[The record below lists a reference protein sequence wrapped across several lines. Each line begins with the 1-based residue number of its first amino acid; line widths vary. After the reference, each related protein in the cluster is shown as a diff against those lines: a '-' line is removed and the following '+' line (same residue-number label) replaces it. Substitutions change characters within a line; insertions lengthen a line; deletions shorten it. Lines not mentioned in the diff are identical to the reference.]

1 MENLDRLVLELCKLP
16 KETPWV
22 EFKHNNYDPQM
33 IGQDISALANSA
45 VLYEKTSAYMLW
57 GIDDI
62 THEVVGTE
70 HDLRLLKKGN
80 QELENWLHYM
90 LSKNADFEF
99 YMVDVNNKSVGVL
112 IIHRAVNQTVMF
124 EKVDYIRIG
133 SYTKRLSEFPTIQSQ
148 LWHKLENSKFEERY
162 AKQDLNLVD
171 ALQLLDCSVYFDI
184 KGLPQPSTIEGV
196 SHYLLEEDIIVKQDN
211 GLFAITNMGAILFAK
226 RIQDFSRISRKAIRV
241 VLYNG
246 NNRLDMLKEET
257 VTKGYVA
264 GFEGII
270 KYVDALIPTQEI
282 IIGAMRERK
291 SAYPILAVREA
302 IANALIHQDFSIT
315 GTGPVVEIFKNRMEI
330 TNPGVPLVDIKRII
344 DNPPKSRNEKLA
356 ALMRN
361 LRMCEELGTGWDKI
375 VIACELLQLP
385 APKIEVYEESTRVT
399 LYTEIPFTNLSIE
412 EKLWACYLHA
422 CIKQVQG
429 EYLTNST
436 LRERFGLMET
446 SSGSIS
452 RLIKE
457 AVQCKL
463 LKPLD
468 PTTAPRYMK
477 YVPIWA

>member
-1 MENLDRLVLELCKLP
+1 
-16 KETPWV
+16 
-22 EFKHNNYDPQM
+22 
-33 IGQDISALANSA
+33 
-45 VLYEKTSAYMLW
+45 MLW

-62 THEVVGTE
+62 THEIVGT
-70 HDLRLLKKGN
+70 DYNLQTLKKGN
-80 QELENWLHYM
+80 QELENWLRYM

-99 YMVDVNNKSVGVL
+99 YNLDVNNKSVGVL

-124 EKVDYIRIG
+124 EKADYIRVG
-133 SYTKRLSEFPTIQSQ
+133 SYTKRLSEFPTMQSQ
-148 LWHKLENSKFEERY
+148 LWHKLENSKFEELFT
-162 AKQDLNLVD
+162 KQDLSLVE
-171 ALQLLDCSVYFDI
+171 ALQMLDCAIYFDI
-184 KGLPQPSTIEGV
+184 KGLPQPSSMEGV
-196 SHYLLEEDIIVKQDN
+196 AHYLLEEEIIVKQDN

-241 VLYNG
+241 VQYNG
-246 NNRLDMLKEET
+246 NNRLEMLKEET
-257 VTKGYVA
+257 VSKGYVI

-270 KYVDALIPTQEI
+270 KYIDALIPTQEI
-282 IIGAMRERK
+282 ITGAMRERK
-291 SAYPILAVREA
+291 SAYPILAIREA

-315 GTGPVVEIFKNRMEI
+315 GAGPVVEIFENRMEI
-330 TNPGVPLVDIKRII
+330 TNPGIQLVDIKRII

-361 LRMCEELGTGWDKI
+361 LRMCEEFGTGWDKI

-399 LYTEIPFTNLSIE
+399 LYTEVPFTSLSME

-436 LRERFGLMET
+436 LRERFGLMES
-446 SSGSIS
+446 SSGSVS

-457 AVQCKL
+457 AVQCNL

>member
-1 MENLDRLVLELCKLP
+1 MENLGRLVLELCKLP
-16 KETPWV
+16 NETPWV

-45 VLYEKTSAYMLW
+45 VLHEKSAAYMLW
-57 GIDDI
+57 GIDDK
-62 THEVVGTE
+62 THEIVGTE
-70 HDLRLLKKGN
+70 YNLQLLKKGN
-80 QELENWLHYM
+80 QELENWLRFL

-99 YMVDVNNKSVGVL
+99 HTVDVNNKSVGVL

-124 EKVDYIRIG
+124 EKIDYIRVG
-133 SYTKRLSEFPTIQSQ
+133 SYTKRLSEFPMFQSQ

-162 AKQDLNLVD
+162 AKQDLSLVD
-171 ALQLLDCSVYFDI
+171 ALQMLDCSVYFDI
-184 KGLPQPSTIEGV
+184 KGMPQPSSIEGV
-196 SHYLLEEDIIVKQDN
+196 AHYLLEEDIIVKQDN

-241 VLYNG
+241 VQYRS
-246 NNRLDMLKEET
+246 NNRLEMLKEET
-257 VTKGYVA
+257 VSKGYVV

-270 KYVDALIPTQEI
+270 KYIDALIPTQEI

-291 SAYPILAVREA
+291 SAYPILAIREA

-330 TNPGVPLVDIKRII
+330 TNPGIPLVDIKRII

-399 LYTEIPFTNLSIE
+399 LYTEIPFTSLSME

-446 SSGSIS
+446 SSGSVS

-457 AVQCKL
+457 AVQCNL